1 MRCVGS
7 GLWVCWWGGGGGG
20 EAQENLTNDWI
31 VKMVKA
37 GLREDVIVNVIGLEP
52 GKYSLSPD
60 DLIALKNANVSPRVI
75 TAMMNR
81 SQSGATTSPPP
92 AAVPPVAQASQI
104 PSVDEIG
111 VYYKKGDKW
120 ADVQPEVVNWK
131 TGGVLKRIGTAG
143 ILKGDVDRR
152 LQGPPS
158 PQTRGSSLGLP
169 VSTPRGAALTQ
180 STVLQPSR

>member
-1 MRCVGS
+1 MKILARFFLLFWLAGAAV
-7 GLWVCWWGGGGGG
+7 VQ
-20 EAQENLTNDWI
+20 AQETLTNDSI

-37 GLREDVIVNVIGLEP
+37 GLSEDVIVNVIGLQP

-81 SQSGATTSPPP
+81 SQSGAATSPPP

-131 TGGVLKRIGTAG
+131 TGGVLKRIGTPG
-143 ILKGDVDRR
+143 IPTGD
-152 LQGPPS
+152 GNAPPNPPPTAHNAS
-158 PQTRGSSLGLP
+158 DPP
-169 VSTPRGAALTQ
+169 
-180 STVLQPSR
+180 